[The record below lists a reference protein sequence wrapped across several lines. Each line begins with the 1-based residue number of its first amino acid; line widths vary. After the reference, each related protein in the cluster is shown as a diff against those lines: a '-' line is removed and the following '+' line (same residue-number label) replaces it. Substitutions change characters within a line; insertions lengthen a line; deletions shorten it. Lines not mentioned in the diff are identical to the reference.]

1 MLLQY
6 TIKISFRNLP
16 IKNECLYQASF
27 HHCCRAMSALVPT
40 LANPLA
46 IVCFSSVYGIDLL
59 VELMRHAW
67 WRCLVLCKKN
77 QQYRT
82 WLQARNHHCFHV
94 FRSSEQLNL

>member
-1 MLLQY
+1 MFISGIFSPLLPCY
-6 TIKISFRNLP
+6 VCPR
-16 IKNECLYQASF
+16 
-27 HHCCRAMSALVPT
+27 T